1 WLDVKLSRFV
11 RGTVVTVLA
20 GAEPLTQIVQAGSS
34 YLSSEDPRVH
44 FGLGTAS
51 TVFELTV
58 SYPWGAIS
66 TLKGLGVNRIV
77 DVHVPAQPPLRAPA
91 AQGPSVGNCTS
102 STQPQSLARVWDRTA
117 ASVLRTGN
125 ATSPEQARDL
135 LDLSLAMSRAQAA
148 AGPTALNYAAYR
160 LLVWRASFGTNLSRT
175 FGLLAARL
183 HALCLSPSFVATTGS
198 SPAAVGN
205 RIAAAAIAAGRHD
218 GSLEAEHYADASYTA
233 PNAPLV

>member
-1 WLDVKLSRFV
+1 
-11 RGTVVTVLA
+11 
-20 GAEPLTQIVQAGSS
+20 
-34 YLSSEDPRVH
+34 
-44 FGLGTAS
+44 
-51 TVFELTV
+51 
-58 SYPWGAIS
+58 
-66 TLKGLGVNRIV
+66 
-77 DVHVPAQPPLRAPA
+77 
-91 AQGPSVGNCTS
+91 
-102 STQPQSLARVWDRTA
+102 
-117 ASVLRTGN
+117 

-233 PNAPLV
+233 PNAPLVVRRPGSTVHDATFWQPLAHGRTTQAFVDAQWGRVRTFTSGRLPAPSPPPVDSATAGAYRRAAPVASR